1 MKRILYLALAVLTL
15 GLTACDEDTL
25 TVGGDVMPKHD
36 KVTSSQAVFT
46 INSRSVAADSVLAN
60 TNTCYLGSIVDPET
74 RAMTTC
80 DFLAQFHLAE
90 GNSYPTQDRIV
101 KTDGKIQADSCYVRL
116 YFNNY
121 YGDSLTTMKMSV
133 MELDTNKVMEEN
145 VNYYSNLNVSDYVN
159 EASPYNISM
168 TYTLRDMTRNLTTS
182 STSYKGNIVVKL
194 PAAYGTY
201 IMNQY
206 YTHPEYFKNSYS
218 FIHHVCPGFYFRT
231 TGGVGSMVNISIS
244 ALDVYFRYHTTAAD
258 GTDSIADGMQR
269 MAATEE
275 VIQNTH
281 ISNEIP
287 SSMLDSTN
295 AFTYLKSPAGIYT
308 EVTLPVADVV
318 AGEHYSDTINSA
330 SVSFNRYL
338 DESESDYTL
347 SPPSSVLMVRKADLY
362 KFFEDGEL
370 PDSKTSY
377 LTDFSSTYNAYVFS
391 NIAQLLTIMKNERE
405 KGAGVSK
412 TESEAAR
419 NAKYAAWEA
428 KNPDWNKVYLVPVKT
443 DYSTT
448 TTNSGISTKTLL
460 RVRND
465 LGLSSVR
472 IIGGQGNAITMNVV
486 YSRFQ
491 NN

>member
-1 MKRILYLALAVLTL
+1 MKRILYIVAVALTL
-15 GLTACDEDTL
+15 GLTACDEDTM
-25 TVGGDVMPKHD
+25 TVGGDVMPNID
-36 KVTSSQAVFT
+36 KVTSSQDVFT
-46 INSRSVAADSVLAN
+46 LTSKSVAADSVLAN

-74 RAMTTC
+74 RATTTS

-90 GNSYPTQDRIV
+90 KNGYPSMDRIV
-101 KTDGKIQADSCYVRL
+101 KTDGKVQADSCYLRL
-116 YFNNY
+116 YFNEY

-133 MELDTNKVMEEN
+133 MELDTNKVMEEG
-145 VNYYSNLNVSDYVN
+145 VNYYSNINAADYVN
-159 EASPYNISM
+159 EDSPYNISL
-168 TYTLRDMTRNLTTS
+168 TYALRDMTRTITTS

-206 YTHPEYFKNSYS
+206 YAHPEYFKNSYS

-231 TGGVGSMVNISIS
+231 TGGVGSMVNVAIS
-244 ALDVYFRYHTTAAD
+244 ALDVYFRYHTTNAD
-258 GTDSIADGMQR
+258 GTDSIVDGMQR

-281 ISNEIP
+281 VSNEIP
-287 SSMLDSTN
+287 ASMLDSTN
-295 AFTYLKSPAGIYT
+295 DYTYVKAPAGIYT

-318 AGEHYSDTINSA
+318 AGEHYADTINA
-330 SVSFNRYL
+330 ATITFNRYL
-338 DESESDYTL
+338 DESTSNYTL
-347 SPPSSVLMVRKADLY
+347 DPPSSILMVRKADLY
-362 KFFEDGEL
+362 TFFEEGNL

-377 LTDFSSTYNAYVFS
+377 LTDYTSNYNAYIFS
-391 NIAQLLTIMKNERE
+391 NIAQLLTIMKLERDA
-405 KGAGVSK
+405 GAGVSK
-412 TESEAAR
+412 TESEDVR

-428 KNPDWNKVYLVPVKT
+428 QHPDWNKVYLVPVKT

-448 TTNSGISTKTLL
+448 TTNSGISSKTLL
-460 RVRND
+460 RVHND

-472 IIGGQGNAITMNVV
+472 LKGGPGKNITMNVV